1 MTTAAT
7 TPARVPLSRERVL
20 REAIRLADESGLDAL
35 TMRRLA
41 QQLGVEPMSIYY
53 HVRGKDAVVTGAL
66 DLIFEDVSAAA
77 TRATTPPPAS
87 WREHLRAR
95 ILAARDVLQDHS
107 WVPRALESR
116 GTMTPALGSWVDTNV
131 GVMRSGGLSWD
142 LIHHAMHTLGSRQ
155 FGFSQ
160 ELILDDPP
168 GADGKVDVDAAAAL
182 GELMPNVRAMLVDV
196 VHDDEVGTLGWCD
209 DRTEF
214 EFALDILLEG
224 IERRARP
231 AAAG

>member
-1 MTTAAT
+1 MTTVAT
-7 TPARVPLSRERVL
+7 ASRREPLSRERVL
-20 REAIRLADESGLDAL
+20 REAIRLADDGGIDAL

-66 DLIFEDVSAAA
+66 DLVFEDVARRAAA
-77 TRATTPPPAS
+77 ATTPPPSS

-95 ILAARDVLQDHS
+95 ILAAREVLVQHP
-107 WVPRALESR
+107 WAPRALESR
-116 GTMTPALGSWVDTNV
+116 GTMTPAFAAWVDTNV
-131 GVMRSGGLSWD
+131 AVMRSGGLSWD

-160 ELILDDPP
+160 ELILDDPQS
-168 GADGKVDVDAAAAL
+168 ADGEPDPTAAAEL
-182 GELMPNVRAMLVDV
+182 GRLMPNVQAMLQDV

-224 IERRARP
+224 LERRA
-231 AAAG
+231 G

>member
-95 ILAARDVLQDHS
+95 ILAARDVLQDHP
-107 WVPRALESR
+107 WAPRALESR
-116 GTMTPALGSWVDTNV
+116 GAMTPALGSWVDTNV
-131 GVMRSGGLSWD
+131 GVMRSGALSWD

-168 GADGKVDVDAAAAL
+168 GPDGTVDVDAAAAL
-182 GELMPNVRAMLVDV
+182 GELMPNVQAMLVDV

-231 AAAG
+231 AAG

>member
-66 DLIFEDVSAAA
+66 DLIFEDVARRAAAA
-77 TRATTPPPAS
+77 TAPPPAS

-95 ILAARDVLQDHS
+95 ILAARDVLQDHP
-107 WVPRALESR
+107 WVPRALETR
-116 GTMTPALGSWVDTNV
+116 GTMTPAFGSWVDANV

-168 GADGKVDVDAAAAL
+168 GADGQIDAAAAAAL

-224 IERRARP
+224 IERRALP
-231 AAAG
+231 TAAG